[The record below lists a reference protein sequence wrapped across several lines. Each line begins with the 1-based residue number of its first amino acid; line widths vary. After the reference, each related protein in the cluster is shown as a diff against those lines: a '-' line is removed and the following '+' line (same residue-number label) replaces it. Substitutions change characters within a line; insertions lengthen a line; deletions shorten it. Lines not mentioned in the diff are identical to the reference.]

1 MSPPPQ
7 SLNKNQFTPN
17 IPSYATIDNNYNNNL
32 RRNISQSK
40 TSSNYNPVNNSIQ
53 RSPTQFWDKTRG
65 PYGVRFEEMELHK
78 KGEQRQYKDDLEYL
92 MSLKEGRHGDMTQK
106 EWESYN
112 RKLHYMNDRYA
123 YGELD
128 RINFLR
134 GMMKGYENE
143 YNLRKENMRKRKE
156 IENEEDRKRLLDA
169 DALSKAEKE
178 KERAKKRKLY
188 NEQMD
193 DLDNFNRRKAAN
205 DLRKREED
213 EKLIQNFPNESD
225 KWELPY
231 NQMKDKLKNKNNRI
245 YGNISNYN
253 NILGEPI
260 DPNAFNAKN
269 DLEFNKMV
277 ADQRAKKRKEDKL
290 NPNLANEILKQKK
303 EFEDDMKKKRENDL
317 NRQKLY
323 KEYLDNQNQ
332 LDKLNK
338 LKNKGDDMRPQL
350 LMPAYYYPNL
360 PEPIYHKARDSLL
373 ASKNQENYFGKD
385 MNKFFRGD
393 ASRNTLLDYEGT
405 SRYLGDSKLRHN
417 PITCPVND
425 YYYNKYVN
433 KLKKESEIIPGN
445 TRSQMLPRENLIQRG
460 QYSIQ

>member
-1 MSPPPQ
+1 MPNKLQKPNMQ
-7 SLNKNQFTPN
+7 SYSTINIYNHKPNPYRQFPT
-17 IPSYATIDNNYNNNL
+17 D
-32 RRNISQSK
+32 K
-40 TSSNYNPVNNSIQ
+40 TSQNEIRSGMS
-53 RSPTQFWDKTRG
+53 RSPTQFWDKTKG

-78 KGEQRQYKDDLEYL
+78 RNEQQQYKDDLEYL
-92 MSLKEGRHGDMTQK
+92 MSLKNGGRHGDMTQN

-134 GMMKGYENE
+134 GMMKGYEDE
-143 YNLRKENMRKRKE
+143 SNLRKENKRKQKE
-156 IENEEDRKRLLDA
+156 LENEEDRKRLIDVG
-169 DALSKAEKE
+169 ALEKSEKE
-178 KERAKKRKLY
+178 KEKEKKRRLY

-193 DLDNFNRRKAAN
+193 DLDNYNRRRAAN
-205 DLRKREED
+205 NLRKMEED
-213 EKLIQNFPNESD
+213 EKIIQNFPNESE

-231 NQMKDKLKNKNNRI
+231 NQMREKLRNNNNRI
-245 YGNISNYN
+245 YGNISKYN
-253 NILGEPI
+253 NLLGEPI

-269 DLEFNKMV
+269 DLEFNRIV
-277 ADQRAKKRKEDKL
+277 ADQRARKRKEDKM
-290 NPNLANEILKQKK
+290 NPNSTEEILRQQKELK
-303 EFEDDMKKKRENDL
+303 DDQRRKRENDL

-323 KEYLDNQNQ
+323 KEYLDNQNE

-338 LKNKGDDMRPQL
+338 IKNRGDDMRPQL
-350 LMPAYYYPNL
+350 LMPSYYYPNL

-385 MNKFFRGD
+385 MNKFFRRD
-393 ASRNTLLDYEGT
+393 ASSNTLLDYEGT

-433 KLKKESEIIPGN
+433 KLKKESEIIPSN
-445 TRSQMLPRENLIQRG
+445 ARSQIDPRENLIQRG
-460 QYSIQ
+460 QYIVK